1 MTMIRIY
8 HNPRCRKSRAG
19 LEYLQYKTGDFET
32 IDYIRNGISQE
43 EIREILG
50 KMNIPPSNLVRTQ
63 EDYYKK
69 QLKGKDIPGEEWIR
83 ILAENPRLMQRP
95 IIVTEH
101 KAVLGQPPENIDN
114 LL

>member
-1 MTMIRIY
+1 MIRIY

-19 LEYLQYKTGDFET
+19 LEYLQEKTGHFEI
-32 IDYIRNGISQE
+32 IDYIKNGISVE
-43 EIREILG
+43 EIREIIT
-50 KMNIPPSNLVRTQ
+50 KMNEPVSNLVRTQ

-69 QLKGKDIPGEEWIR
+69 ELKGKDISGEEWMS
-83 ILAENPRLMQRP
+83 ILAENPKLIQRP

>member
-1 MTMIRIY
+1 MIRIY

-19 LEYLQYKTGDFET
+19 LEYLQEKTGQFDI
-32 IDYIRNGISQE
+32 IDYIKNGISVE
-43 EIREILG
+43 EIREIIS
-50 KMNIPPSNLVRTQ
+50 KMNEPPSNLVRTQ

-69 QLKGKDIPGEEWIR
+69 ELKGKDISGEEWIS
-83 ILAENPRLMQRP
+83 ILSENPKLIQRP

>member
-1 MTMIRIY
+1 MIRIY

-19 LEYLQYKTGDFET
+19 LEYLQDKTGDFET

-43 EIREILG
+43 EIREILA
-50 KMNIPPSNLVRTQ
+50 KMNTPPSNLVRTQ

-69 QLKGKDIPGEEWIR
+69 ELKGKDIPDEGWIT
-83 ILAENPRLMQRP
+83 ILSENPRLIQRP

>member
-1 MTMIRIY
+1 MIRIY

-19 LEYLQYKTGDFET
+19 LEYLQDKTGDFET
-32 IDYIRNGISQE
+32 IDYIKNGISQE
-43 EIREILG
+43 EIREILA
-50 KMNIPPSNLVRTQ
+50 KMNTPPSNLVRTQ

-69 QLKGKDIPGEEWIR
+69 ELKGKDIPDDEWIA
-83 ILAENPRLMQRP
+83 ILSENPRLIQRP

-101 KAVLGQPPENIDN
+101 KAVLGQPPEIIDN

>member
-1 MTMIRIY
+1 MIRIY

-19 LEYLQYKTGDFET
+19 LEYLQDKTGDFET
-32 IDYIRNGISQE
+32 IDYIRNGISRE
-43 EIREILG
+43 EIREILA
-50 KMNIPPSNLVRTQ
+50 KMNTPPSNLVRTQ

-69 QLKGKDIPGEEWIR
+69 KLKGKDIPDEDWID
-83 ILAENPRLMQRP
+83 ILAENPRLIQRP

-114 LL
+114 L

>member
-1 MTMIRIY
+1 MIRIY
-8 HNPRCRKSRAG
+8 HNPRCQKSRAG
-19 LEYLQYKTGDFET
+19 LEYLQDKTGDFET
-32 IDYIRNGISQE
+32 IDYIRNGISRE
-43 EIREILG
+43 EIREILA
-50 KMNIPPSNLVRTQ
+50 KMNTPPSNLVRTQ

-69 QLKGKDIPGEEWIR
+69 KLKGKDIPDEDWID
-83 ILAENPRLMQRP
+83 ILAENPRLIQRP

>member
-1 MTMIRIY
+1 MIRIY

-19 LEYLQYKTGDFET
+19 LEYLQDKTGDFET
-32 IDYIRNGISQE
+32 IDYIKNGISQE
-43 EIREILG
+43 EIREILV
-50 KMNIPPSNLVRTQ
+50 KMNTSPSNLVRTQ

-69 QLKGKDIPGEEWIR
+69 ELKGKDIPSEEWIL
-83 ILAENPRLMQRP
+83 ILSENPRLIQRP

>member
-1 MTMIRIY
+1 MIRIY

-19 LEYLQYKTGDFET
+19 LEYLQEKTGQFEI
-32 IDYIRNGISQE
+32 IDYIKNGISEE
-43 EIREILG
+43 EIREIIS
-50 KMNIPPSNLVRTQ
+50 KMNEPPSNLVRTQ

-69 QLKGKDIPGEEWIR
+69 ELKGKDISGEEWIS
-83 ILAENPRLMQRP
+83 ILSENPRLIQRP

>member
-1 MTMIRIY
+1 MIRIY

-19 LEYLQYKTGDFET
+19 LEYLQGKTGDFET
-32 IDYIRNGISQE
+32 IDYIKNGISQE
-43 EIREILG
+43 EIREILE
-50 KMNIPPSNLVRTQ
+50 KMNTTPSNLVRTQ

-69 QLKGKDIPGEEWIR
+69 QLKGRDISGEDWIR
-83 ILAENPRLMQRP
+83 ILAENPKLLQRP
-95 IIVTEH
+95 IVVTEH

>member
-1 MTMIRIY
+1 MVTIY

-19 LEYLQYKTGDFET
+19 LEYLQDKTGDFET
-32 IDYIRNGISQE
+32 IDYIRNGISRE
-43 EIREILG
+43 EIREILA
-50 KMNIPPSNLVRTQ
+50 KMITRPSNLVRTQ

-69 QLKGKDIPGEEWIR
+69 ELKGKDIPDEDWID
-83 ILAENPRLMQRP
+83 ILAENPRLIQRP

>member
-1 MTMIRIY
+1 MIRIY

-19 LEYLQYKTGDFET
+19 LEYLQDKTGDFET
-32 IDYIRNGISQE
+32 IDYIRNGISRE
-43 EIREILG
+43 EIKEILA
-50 KMNIPPSNLVRTQ
+50 KMNTPPSNLVRTQ

-69 QLKGKDIPGEEWIR
+69 ELKGKDIPDEDWID
-83 ILAENPRLMQRP
+83 ILAENPRLIQRP

>member
-1 MTMIRIY
+1 MIRIY

-19 LEYLQYKTGDFET
+19 LEYLQDKTGDFET
-32 IDYIRNGISQE
+32 IDYIRNGISRE
-43 EIREILG
+43 EIREILA
-50 KMNIPPSNLVRTQ
+50 KMNTPPSNLVRTQ

-69 QLKGKDIPGEEWIR
+69 KLKGKDIPDEDWID
-83 ILAENPRLMQRP
+83 ILAENPRLIQRP

-101 KAVLGQPPENIDN
+101 KAVLGQPPENIDK

>member
-1 MTMIRIY
+1 MIRIY

-19 LEYLQYKTGDFET
+19 LEYLQDKTGDFET
-32 IDYIRNGISQE
+32 IDYIRNGISRE
-43 EIREILG
+43 EIREILA
-50 KMNIPPSNLVRTQ
+50 KMNTSPSNLVRTQ

-69 QLKGKDIPGEEWIR
+69 KLKGKDIPDEDWID
-83 ILAENPRLMQRP
+83 ILAENPKLIQRP

>member
-1 MTMIRIY
+1 MIRIY

-19 LEYLQYKTGDFET
+19 LEYLQDKTGDFDI
-32 IDYIRNGISQE
+32 IDYIKNGISQE
-43 EIREILG
+43 EIREILE
-50 KMNIPPSNLVRTQ
+50 KMNTTPSNLVRTQ

-69 QLKGKDIPGEEWIR
+69 ELRGKDIPEEEWIH
-83 ILAENPRLMQRP
+83 ILSENPSLIQRP

-101 KAVLGQPPENIDN
+101 KAVLGQPPENIDK

>member
-1 MTMIRIY
+1 MTRIY

-19 LEYLQYKTGDFET
+19 LEYLQQKEGEFET
-32 IDYIRNGISQE
+32 IDYIKQGISQE
-43 EIREILG
+43 EIRDILT
-50 KMNIPPSNLVRTQ
+50 KMNISPSNLIRTQ

-69 QLKGKDIPGEEWIR
+69 ELKGKDFPGDEWIR
-83 ILAENPRLMQRP
+83 ILAENPRLIQRP

>member
-1 MTMIRIY
+1 MIRIY

-19 LEYLQYKTGDFET
+19 LEYLQEKTGDFET
-32 IDYIRNGISQE
+32 IDYIRNGISRE
-43 EIREILG
+43 EIREILA
-50 KMNIPPSNLVRTQ
+50 KMNTPPSNLVRTQ

-69 QLKGKDIPGEEWIR
+69 ELKGKDIPDEDWIN
-83 ILAENPRLMQRP
+83 ILAENPRLIQRP

>member
-1 MTMIRIY
+1 MIRIY

-19 LEYLQYKTGDFET
+19 LEYLQDKTGEFET
-32 IDYIRNGISQE
+32 IDYIKMGISPE
-43 EIREILG
+43 EIREILA
-50 KMNIPPSNLVRTQ
+50 KMNTSASNLVRTQ

-69 QLKGKDIPGEEWIR
+69 MLKGKDIQDEEWIS
-83 ILAENPRLMQRP
+83 ILSENPRLIQRP

-101 KAVLGQPPENIDN
+101 KAVLGQPPENIDK

>member
-1 MTMIRIY
+1 MIRIY

-19 LEYLQYKTGDFET
+19 LEYLQDKTGDFET
-32 IDYIRNGISQE
+32 IDYIRNGISRE
-43 EIREILG
+43 EIREILA
-50 KMNIPPSNLVRTQ
+50 KMNTPPSNLVRTQ

-69 QLKGKDIPGEEWIR
+69 KLKGKDIPDEDWID
-83 ILAENPRLMQRP
+83 ILAENPRLIERP

>member
-1 MTMIRIY
+1 MIRIY

-19 LEYLQYKTGDFET
+19 LEYLQDKTGDFET
-32 IDYIRNGISQE
+32 IDYIRNGISRE
-43 EIREILG
+43 EIREILA
-50 KMNIPPSNLVRTQ
+50 KMNTPPSNLVRTQ

-69 QLKGKDIPGEEWIR
+69 KLKGKDIPDEDWID
-83 ILAENPRLMQRP
+83 ILAENPRLIQRP

>member
-1 MTMIRIY
+1 MIRIY

-19 LEYLQYKTGDFET
+19 LEYLQDKTGDFET
-32 IDYIRNGISQE
+32 IDYIRNGISRE
-43 EIREILG
+43 EILEILS
-50 KMNIPPSNLVRTQ
+50 KMNTPPSNLVRTQ

-69 QLKGKDIPGEEWIR
+69 ELKGKDIPDEDWIT
-83 ILAENPRLMQRP
+83 ILAENPKLIQRP

>member
-1 MTMIRIY
+1 MIRIY

-19 LEYLQYKTGDFET
+19 LEYLQEKTSDFET
-32 IDYIRNGISQE
+32 IDYIKNGISPE
-43 EIREILG
+43 EIREILE
-50 KMNIPPSNLVRTQ
+50 KMNTTPSNLVRTQ

-69 QLKGKDIPGEEWIR
+69 QLKGKDISGEEWIG
-83 ILAENPRLMQRP
+83 ILAENPKLLQRP
-95 IIVTEH
+95 ILVTEH

>member
-1 MTMIRIY
+1 MIRIY

-19 LEYLQYKTGDFET
+19 LEYLQDKTGDFET
-32 IDYIRNGISQE
+32 IDYIRNGISRE
-43 EIREILG
+43 EIREILA
-50 KMNIPPSNLVRTQ
+50 KMNTPPSNLVRTQ
-63 EDYYKK
+63 KDYYKK
-69 QLKGKDIPGEEWIR
+69 KLKGKDIPDEDWID
-83 ILAENPRLMQRP
+83 ILAENPRLIQRP

>member
-1 MTMIRIY
+1 MIRIY

-19 LEYLQYKTGDFET
+19 LEYLQEKAIDFET
-32 IDYIRNGISQE
+32 IDYIKRGISRE
-43 EIREILG
+43 EIKEILK
-50 KMNIPPSNLVRTQ
+50 KMDTPPSNLVRTQ

-69 QLKGKDIPGEEWIR
+69 ELKGKNIPDDEWII
-83 ILAENPRLMQRP
+83 ILAENPRLIQRP

>member
-1 MTMIRIY
+1 MIRIY
-8 HNPRCRKSRAG
+8 HHPRCRKSRAG
-19 LEYLQYKTGDFET
+19 LEYLRDTTVDFET
-32 IDYIRNGISQE
+32 IDYIKNGITEE
-43 EIREILG
+43 EIREILT
-50 KMNIPPSNLVRTQ
+50 KMNTTPSNLVRTQ

-69 QLKGKDIPGEEWIR
+69 QLKGKDIPGDDWIS
-83 ILAENPRLMQRP
+83 ILAENPRLIKRP

>member
-1 MTMIRIY
+1 MIRIY

-19 LEYLQYKTGDFET
+19 LEYLQEKAIDFET
-32 IDYIRNGISQE
+32 IDYIKRGISRE
-43 EIREILG
+43 EIKDILK
-50 KMNIPPSNLVRTQ
+50 KMDTPPSNLVRTQ

-69 QLKGKDIPGEEWIR
+69 ELKGKNIPDDEWIS
-83 ILAENPRLMQRP
+83 ILAENPRLIQRP